1 MNDFFLTMEAIKNGQ
16 TWDICRTGVLPTRL
30 YIITNFGET

>member
-16 TWDICRTGVLPTRL
+16 TWDICRTGEVGCLINQVG
-30 YIITNFGET
+30 YYY